1 MASGE
6 PHCSERS
13 AEPMRG
19 LSFFPAALTLRKREA
34 VAGYLFIGPALLG
47 FIFFIAGPLLVSFAL
62 SFTEYRLMRP
72 PRWIGLDNYRQMF
85 ADELVVQAF
94 KVTMLYA
101 LAALPLQLTLSLGL
115 ALLLNMK
122 LKGIAFWRTI
132 FYLPAV
138 ISGVAI
144 AVLWS
149 WILNPEFGLLNS
161 ALRFVGIH
169 GPNWLGDTR
178 TALPSLVMISLW
190 TIGGST
196 LIYLA
201 GLQGIPTEL
210 YEAAEIDGAN
220 TASTLLRIT
229 LPLLSP
235 VIFFNLVIGLIGVF
249 QFFTEPFIM
258 TQGGP
263 EHSTLTFMLHLYR
276 NGFNYFKMGYAS
288 ALAWV
293 LFLFVLALTLLVFRS
308 TPFWVHY
315 DAQRENMR

>member
-1 MASGE
+1 
-6 PHCSERS
+6 
-13 AEPMRG
+13 MRG

>member
-1 MASGE
+1 
-6 PHCSERS
+6 
-13 AEPMRG
+13 MRG
-19 LSFFPAALTLRKREA
+19 LSFSPAALSLRKREA

-47 FIFFIAGPLLVSFAL
+47 FILFIAGPLLVSLAL

-220 TASTLLRIT
+220 SASTLFRIT

-315 DAQRENMR
+315 DAQRENTR